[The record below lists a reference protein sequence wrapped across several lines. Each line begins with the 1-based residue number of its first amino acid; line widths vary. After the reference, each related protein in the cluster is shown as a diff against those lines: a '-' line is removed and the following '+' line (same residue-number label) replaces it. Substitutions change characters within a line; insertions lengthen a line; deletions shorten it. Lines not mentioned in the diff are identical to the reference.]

1 LAFLQAVL
9 HRARVGGLLFTGAFV
24 VVAVVLIGR
33 VLQRRLRAAT
43 QPTTFIIARFDDVPG
58 IVRRY
63 RCPCG
68 RRPDVLGEAPTPEGS
83 AVQLECVCGRR
94 DCLQFTLAN

>member
-1 LAFLQAVL
+1 M
-9 HRARVGGLLFTGAFV
+9 GGLLFTGAFV
-24 VVAVVLIGR
+24 IVAVVLIAR
-33 VLQRRLRAAT
+33 ASKRQLTAAT
-43 QPTTFIIARFDDVPG
+43 QPTSFIIARFDEVPG

-68 RRPDVLGEAPTPEGS
+68 RSPDTLGEAPTPEGS

-94 DCLQFTLAN
+94 DRLQFNLAN